1 MRENN
6 LLLKKIN
13 LDNLILLYLVVY
25 NIENVV
31 TQLNDF

>member
-6 LLLKKIN
+6 LLLKKLN

>member
-31 TQLNDF
+31 TQLNYF

>member
-6 LLLKKIN
+6 LLLKKLN

-31 TQLNDF
+31 TQLNEF